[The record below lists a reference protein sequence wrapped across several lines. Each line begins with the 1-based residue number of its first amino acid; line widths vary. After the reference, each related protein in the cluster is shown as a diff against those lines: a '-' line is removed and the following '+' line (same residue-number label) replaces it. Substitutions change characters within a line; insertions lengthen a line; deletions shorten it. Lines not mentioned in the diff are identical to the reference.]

1 MPILKKR
8 HKSDRQRRHTRKI
21 DESSPKKEGF
31 LRRTQPLKCVHTKWN
46 KYSAVL
52 RGDVELCGMNWVWV
66 TRSGVVTMAPDRG
79 DSVPPEPDKLLD
91 EPVRDDGRPWSNVL
105 DSDALLCCRGRVVVG
120 VDRGVCRGE
129 TTRLIGVAG
138 SGLWGLVRSGLVV
151 AVELESPDQCRCGRA
166 FKLARARLNLFRSAE
181 FDFVFPG
188 ASWFPSRN
196 LYRNGKGA

>member
-1 MPILKKR
+1 MTAK
-8 HKSDRQRRHTRKI
+8 RRHTI
-21 DESSPKKEGF
+21 KEMRVRPGKEAF
-31 LRRTQPLKCVHTKWN
+31 SRRTQPLKCAHTKWN

-52 RGDVELCGMNWVWV
+52 RGDVELCGMDWVWV

-105 DSDALLCCRGRVVVG
+105 DSDALLCCRGRVVVVVVVG

-151 AVELESPDQCRCGRA
+151 TVELESPDKCRCGRA
-166 FKLARARLNLFRSAE
+166 FKLARARLNLFRSAK
-181 FDFVFPG
+181 FDCAFAG

-196 LYRNGKGA
+196 LHHNGKGA